1 MTSTERCHNCGS
13 TDIEEDNARG
23 DRGNISKYYIII
35 DNIIKS
41 SF

>member
-1 MTSTERCHNCGS
+1 MSSGIKCRNCGS

-23 DRGNISKYYIII
+23 DRGNLCKNQSLFV
-35 DNIIKS
+35 